1 MKLTSIRLSGNQ
13 LKLIALICM
22 TADHMGLILLPQ
34 YPILRL
40 IGRLSFPIFAYMI
53 AEGCRYTRSMGKYL
67 ASISAVAALCQLI
80 YFVVLGSA
88 SMCIMVTFSLSVG
101 LCWLLRTAREKK
113 SFLWAALAL
122 AGIGAVFFLTDI
134 LPTWLQ
140 DTDYLI
146 DYGFLGVM
154 LPVVIYLLKGKKAQ
168 LAGMFAMLCLLA
180 LWANWNLQWFSLL
193 ALPLLAL
200 YGGHRGKWKLKW
212 LFYVY
217 YPLHLGALWMLRVLL
232 LYLI

>member
-34 YPILRL
+34 YPVLRL

-53 AEGCRYTRSMGKYL
+53 AEGCRYTRSMGRYL

-80 YFVVLGSA
+80 YFVVLGSV
-88 SMCIMVTFSLSVG
+88 SMSIMVTFSLSVG

-113 SFLWAALAL
+113 NFLWTALAL

-134 LPTWLQ
+134 LPVWLQ
-140 DTDYLI
+140 STDYLI

-154 LPVVIYLLKGKKAQ
+154 LPVVIYLLKDKKAQ
-168 LAGMFAMLCLLA
+168 LAGMLVMLCLLA
-180 LWANWNLQWFSLL
+180 LWANWDLQWFSLL

-200 YGGHRGKWKLKW
+200 YSGHRGKWKLKW
-212 LFYVY
+212 LFCVY
-217 YPLHLGALWMLRVLL
+217 YPLHLGGLWLLRVLL
-232 LYLI
+232 LHLT